1 MHEPPVQPDRCALSG
16 NYRLESNPVRHDL
29 TPLATATGKQ
39 DVREM
44 YREFLKWWPDCGYT
58 ERTDLVTCLAQDCY
72 HGSEVP
78 QLTEPSK
85 NHLPRWFF
93 RFPRKRLRFERM
105 NLKKIMAFDEQ
116 MSQLLR
122 LIEKMPLIQ
131 VIYFPKLILYFN
143 IRKRPFPTPRFSLF
157 FNISNTW
164 DHPI

>member
-1 MHEPPVQPDRCALSG
+1 MRLHWKDRFGDMSRTRLLPRFINLPV
-16 NYRLESNPVRHDL
+16 N
-29 TPLATATGKQ
+29 
-39 DVREM
+39 
-44 YREFLKWWPDCGYT
+44 
-58 ERTDLVTCLAQDCY
+58 
-72 HGSEVP
+72 
-78 QLTEPSK
+78 EPSK
-85 NHLPRWFF
+85 NHLAGWFF

-122 LIEKMPLIQ
+122 LIEKMPFIQ

>member
-1 MHEPPVQPDRCALSG
+1 MRLHWKDEFGDTSRTRLLPRFINLPV
-16 NYRLESNPVRHDL
+16 N
-29 TPLATATGKQ
+29 
-39 DVREM
+39 
-44 YREFLKWWPDCGYT
+44 
-58 ERTDLVTCLAQDCY
+58 
-72 HGSEVP
+72 
-78 QLTEPSK
+78 EPSK
-85 NHLPRWFF
+85 NHLAGWFF